1 MSLVI
6 GTTRA
11 YFIVRQTET
20 TQTRPGSRTNEKVT
34 IMNKFLLASVAL
46 LGLAG
51 AAVAQEAPA
60 IYGNYEANIQN
71 ADASVS
77 GAPHSS
83 IVSGQANATV
93 PGSNG
98 GFNVNQSDN
107 YSGK

>member
-1 MSLVI
+1 
-6 GTTRA
+6 
-11 YFIVRQTET
+11 
-20 TQTRPGSRTNEKVT
+20 
-34 IMNKFLLASVAL
+34 MNKFLIASVAL
-46 LGLAG
+46 FGLAG
-51 AAVAQEAPA
+51 VAVAQEAPA

-71 ADASVS
+71 SDGSLS
-77 GAPHSS
+77 SAPSSS